1 MVVAEIGDGFGLGFC
16 KFCSEILGA
25 VDVAHAA
32 PAAAGC
38 SLDQNWVADFVSD
51 LLPFFEGYAAVAAG
65 HDWDAVRLHQLAGRG
80 LVAHFSDGVTGGPD
94 KDEALFGTAVG
105 EVGIFRQKA
114 VSGVDG
120 FASGRFGDLKNGVF
134 VEVAVFSWRRSDT
147 DRAGGQLHVK
157 RVFVGSGIDGHG
169 FDAHF
174 SAGADHA
181 DRDFAAVGNEYSTE
195 HGLQLSDAHQRFVE
209 FGHRGVFF
217 EHFENFAVKGRRDFA
232 HHFHRF
238 DEADRVTLMYGVAGL
253 DVRRVIW

>member
-1 MVVAEIGDGFGLGFC
+1 MVVTEIGDSFGLGFC
-16 KFCSEILGA
+16 KLRGEILGA

-38 SLDQNWVADFVSD
+38 GLDQNRVADCVGD
-51 LLPFFEGYAAVAAG
+51 LLSLFERDAAFAAR
-65 HDWDAVRLHQLAGRG
+65 HNRDTVCLHQLAGRG
-80 LVAHFSDGVTGGPD
+80 LVAHFSYGVARRPD
-94 KDEALFGTAVG
+94 KDEAFFGTAVG

-114 VSGVDG
+114 ISGVDG
-120 FASGRFGDLKNGVF
+120 FAPGRFGDLKNGVF
-134 VEVAVFSWRRSDT
+134 VEVAVLSWRRSDT
-147 DRAGGQLHVK
+147 DRAGGQLHVE

-217 EHFENFAVKGRRDFA
+217 EYFENFAVKGRRDFA

-238 DEADRVTLMYGVAGL
+238 DEADRVALMYGVTSL